1 MKHGVLEP
9 HIVIQQL
16 EELPGWALRA
26 DGRALVRQFRF
37 RNFAEAFGFMTEC
50 ALAAEKTDHHP
61 EWTNVYSKVDVA
73 LTSHDTGGVTER
85 DFRLAR
91 VMSRAAESRNV

>member
-50 ALAAEKTDHHP
+50 ALAAEKADHHP